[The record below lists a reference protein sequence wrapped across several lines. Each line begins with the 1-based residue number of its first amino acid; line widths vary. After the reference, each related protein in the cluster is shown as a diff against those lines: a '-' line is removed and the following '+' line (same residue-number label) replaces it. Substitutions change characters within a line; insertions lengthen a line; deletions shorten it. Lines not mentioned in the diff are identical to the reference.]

1 MQTKLTLRLDDRLV
15 ARAKAHA
22 RRTGRSV
29 SRIVAD
35 YFSLLNDEEFSDQ
48 HPLPP
53 LVTKLKGSLSGL
65 EFDKEDYRDHL
76 VEKYL

>member
-29 SRIVAD
+29 SKIVAD
-35 YFSLLNDEEFSDQ
+35 YFTLLNDEESSAKRSIS
-48 HPLPP
+48 P
-53 LVTKLKGSLSGL
+53 LVAKLKGSLRGA
-65 EFDKEDYRDHL
+65 EIGEEDYHKHL
-76 VEKYL
+76 SDKYL

>member
-35 YFSLLNDEEFSDQ
+35 YFSMLNDESADQ
-48 HPLPP
+48 ISFPP
-53 LVTKLKGSLSGL
+53 LVAKLKGSLSGSGL
-65 EFDKEDYRDHL
+65 DEEDYHDHL
-76 VEKYL
+76 AEKYL